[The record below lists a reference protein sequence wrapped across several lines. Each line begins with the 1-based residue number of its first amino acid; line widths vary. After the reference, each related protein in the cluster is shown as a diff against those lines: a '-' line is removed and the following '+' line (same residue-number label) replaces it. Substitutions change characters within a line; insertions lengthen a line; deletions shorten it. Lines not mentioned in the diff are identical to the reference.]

1 MRRRPFDYLSLFA
14 ATAVI
19 TVTSCSQEPGEPSS
33 VEKALGDLQEKYEEL
48 RRERGDDPVQWA
60 SEDLENLGDW
70 EYRIEELAGATPEA
84 ITARL
89 NELGNDRWEVFWIQE
104 SDTGLRFFLKRPA
117 ISYLSKIPLSQLG
130 RYAIG
135 GSGGE

>member
-1 MRRRPFDYLSLFA
+1 MRRHRPNYWLLIA

-19 TVTSCSQEPGEPSS
+19 TATSCSQKPGEPSA
-33 VEKALGDLQEKYEEL
+33 VEKALADLQDKYEEL

-70 EYRIEELAGATPEA
+70 EYRIEEMPGRSPGL
-84 ITARL
+84 ITTRL
-89 NELGNDRWEVFWIQE
+89 NELGNERWEVFWVQE
-104 SDTGLRFFLKRPA
+104 SDGGMRFFLKRPA

-130 RYAIG
+130 RYVIG
-135 GSGGE
+135 EPGGE